1 MLKNILFSHSPIPQH
16 LTPPLFFTPFPP
28 QNRLPSRSEAFSAL
42 FYAFCLLFIEYLKLI
57 LMQVTAKY
65 INFAVC
71 RYINNN
77 DMDIFDTITADI
89 KKAMLAKDKVRLEA
103 LRGIKKEFIEAK
115 TAKGSDGTLTNE
127 TATKVLVKMA
137 KQRRESARIYEEQ
150 NRPELAETELAEC
163 AVIEEY
169 LPKQLSDEELTAEL
183 KKIIEQVGATSAKE
197 MGKVMGVASKAL
209 AGRAEGR
216 AISAKVKELLA

>member
-1 MLKNILFSHSPIPQH
+1 MDLFDKI
-16 LTPPLFFTPFPP
+16 
-28 QNRLPSRSEAFSAL
+28 SE
-42 FYAFCLLFIEYLKLI
+42 
-57 LMQVTAKY
+57 
-65 INFAVC
+65 
-71 RYINNN
+71 
-77 DMDIFDTITADI
+77 DI
-89 KKAMLAKDKVRLEA
+89 KKAMLAREKVRLEA